1 MQAYFL
7 FAIKRLIQL
16 LAVVFAGCSIA
27 FLVSHLSPISPVES
41 IIGRVAGR
49 SSYSPEAIVSL
60 RNTLNEL
67 FGLNVPLHEQYFNF
81 LRRLIVGDF
90 GPSLLAFPR
99 PAMELVMLALP
110 WTFGLLVVSTVMTWL
125 LGNIAGGLAGYYQ
138 NSRLLKALGIGAIAV
153 QPIPYYIVAFLMV
166 IIFGFFWPVLPIS
179 GGFAMNV
186 RPGFTP
192 EFIFSVLHFSILPAA
207 SLVIVGIGTWFLGMR
222 ALVSNIVTEDYVTFA
237 ELGGVERNRIVFSY
251 VIRNAMVPQLTSL
264 AMALGGIFSGTIIT
278 EQVFGYPGLG
288 SLLVTAV
295 NGGDSSTTLAVSCI
309 AVIAVA
315 GAIFIIDLLHP
326 LIDPRVRPE

>member
-1 MQAYFL
+1 MQAYLL
-7 FAIKRLIQL
+7 FAFKRFIQL
-16 LAVVFAGCSIA
+16 LAVIFAGCSIA
-27 FLVSHLSPISPVES
+27 FVVSHLSPISPVES
-41 IIGRVAGR
+41 IIGRVSGR
-49 SSYSPEAIVSL
+49 SSYSPEAIESL

-81 LRRLIVGDF
+81 LRRLLAFDF
-90 GPSLLAFPR
+90 GPSLMAFPR

-110 WTFGLLVVSTVMTWL
+110 WTFGLLFISTLLTWL

-138 NSRLLKALGIGAIAV
+138 NSRALKALGIVAIGL

-166 IIFGFFWPVLPIS
+166 IIFGFLWPVLPIS

-186 RPGFTP
+186 RPGWSP
-192 EFIFSVLHFSILPAA
+192 EFVLSVLHYSILPAA
-207 SLVIVGIGTWFLGMR
+207 SLTIVGIGTWFLGMR

-237 ELGGVERNRIVFSY
+237 ELGGVGSNRIAFSY
-251 VIRNAMVPQLTSL
+251 VIRNALVPQLTSL
-264 AMALGGIFSGTIIT
+264 AMTLGGIFSGTIIT

-295 NGGDSSTTLAVSCI
+295 NAGDSATTLAVSCI

-315 GAIFIIDLLHP
+315 TAIFVIDLLHP
-326 LIDPRVRPE
+326 LVDPRVRAE